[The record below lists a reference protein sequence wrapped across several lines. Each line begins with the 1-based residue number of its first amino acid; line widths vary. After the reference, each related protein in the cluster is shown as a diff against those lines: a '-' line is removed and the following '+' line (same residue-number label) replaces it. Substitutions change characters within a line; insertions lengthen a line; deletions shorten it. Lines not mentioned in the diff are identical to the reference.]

1 MPGPSIGKRGNFTPK
16 IQVDS
21 ERGAALSWV
30 CSRNSTFRGSFMG
43 RDFEFKQLLRAYRN
57 GIIDEAT
64 FEKEMASLEGNSNG
78 ASANGDGFRAMGK
91 SYPSE
96 KAAIMSFLENGATG
110 EAGGAE
116 AFTKWAAVCKTD
128 CIRSGLRMVAER
140 EAYHSRQLAQR
151 LRELGGECHGEMSE
165 ETRKFVSFVSN
176 PDRSDI
182 NKLTHLN
189 KNFGDPDSIFK
200 PAREFI
206 ASIKE
211 DLETREMLRLF
222 IEDECSTLNWLAD
235 CCKALSAPAEPAAAT
250 ARVQA

>member
-1 MPGPSIGKRGNFTPK
+1 
-16 IQVDS
+16 
-21 ERGAALSWV
+21 
-30 CSRNSTFRGSFMG
+30 MG

-64 FEKEMASLEGNSNG
+64 FEKEMAGLEGGSNG
-78 ASANGDGFRAMGK
+78 ASTNGGGFRAMGK

-96 KAAIMSFLENGATG
+96 RAAIMSFLENGAAG

-116 AFTKWAAVCKTD
+116 AFTKWAEVCKTD

-151 LRELGGECHGEMSE
+151 LHELGGECRATMSE
-165 ETRKFVSFVSN
+165 DTQKFVSFVSN
-176 PDRSDI
+176 PNRTDVD
-182 NKLTHLN
+182 KLQHLN
-189 KNFGDPDSIFK
+189 KNFGDPGSIFK

-222 IEDECSTLNWLAD
+222 IEDECSTLTWLAD
-235 CCKALSAPAEPAAAT
+235 SCKALSALAEPATAT
-250 ARVQA
+250 ASATME